1 MSQSKRRKQLFNMAY
16 GIGASIVIIGALA
29 KIQHWEIGSL
39 LLTIGMIVEA
49 IVFFISAFE
58 PVEEDI
64 DWSKLYPELDSKDSN
79 KLVTAEETQSML
91 SQKLDDMLR
100 EARLDVNLI
109 QNLTNN
115 LQNFKGATET
125 IQPMIDSI
133 ASSNKY
139 SQQITMAASQ
149 MESLNMAYQTQLD
162 ETSRQAQLNKE
173 VSENVSRLNQQMQS
187 LTQNLAS
194 LNTVYGG
201 MLSAM
206 SKKQS

>member
-1 MSQSKRRKQLFNMAY
+1 MSQSKNRKKLFNMAY
-16 GIGASIVIIGALA
+16 GIGAAIVIVGALA

-39 LLTIGMIVEA
+39 LLTIGMITEA
-49 IVFFISAFE
+49 VVFFISAFE

-64 DWSKLYPELDSKDSN
+64 DWSKLYPELDDKDSN
-79 KLVTAEETQSML
+79 KLATTEETQSML

-149 MESLNMAYQTQLD
+149 MEALNAAYQTQLN
-162 ETSRQAQLNKE
+162 ETSRQAQINQQ
-173 VSENVSRLNQQMQS
+173 VSENVSKLNLQMQS
-187 LTQNLAS
+187 LTENLAS

-206 SKKQS
+206 SKK

>member
-1 MSQSKRRKQLFNMAY
+1 MSQSKNRKKLFNMAY
-16 GIGASIVIIGALA
+16 GIGAAIVIMGALA

-39 LLTIGMIVEA
+39 LLTIGMITEA

-64 DWSKLYPELDSKDSN
+64 DWSKLYPELDNKDSN
-79 KLVTAEETQSML
+79 KLATTEETQSML

-139 SQQITMAASQ
+139 SQQVTMAASQ
-149 MESLNMAYQTQLD
+149 MEALNTAYQTQLN
-162 ETSRQAQLNKE
+162 ETSRQAQINQE
-173 VSENVSRLNQQMQS
+173 VSENVSKLNQQMQS
-187 LTQNLAS
+187 LTENLAS

-206 SKKQS
+206 SKKQQ

>member
-64 DWSKLYPELDSKDSN
+64 DWSKLYPELDGKDSN

-115 LQNFKGATET
+115 LQSFKGATET

-162 ETSRQAQLNKE
+162 ETSRQAQINKE

-187 LTQNLAS
+187 LTENLAS

-206 SKKQS
+206 SKKQ

>member
-1 MSQSKRRKQLFNMAY
+1 MKRKKIFNMIY
-16 GIGASIVIIGALA
+16 GIGAAIVIVGALA
-29 KIQHWEIGSL
+29 KLQHWPYGGI
-39 LLTIGMIVEA
+39 LLTVGMVVEA
-49 IVFFISAFE
+49 FVFFVSAFE

-64 DWSKLYPELDSKDSN
+64 DWSRLYPELNDKKSDSLATTDE
-79 KLVTAEETQSML
+79 AQSML

-100 EARLDVNLI
+100 EARLDANLI

-115 LQNFKGATET
+115 LQNFKGATEN

-139 SQQITMAASQ
+139 SQQISMAATQLETLNSAYKTQ
-149 MESLNMAYQTQLD
+149 MEESLK
-162 ETSRQAQLNKE
+162 QAKLNQE
-173 VSENVSRLNQQMQS
+173 VSENVLRLNQQMQS
-187 LTQNLAS
+187 LTANLAS

-206 SKKQS
+206 SKK